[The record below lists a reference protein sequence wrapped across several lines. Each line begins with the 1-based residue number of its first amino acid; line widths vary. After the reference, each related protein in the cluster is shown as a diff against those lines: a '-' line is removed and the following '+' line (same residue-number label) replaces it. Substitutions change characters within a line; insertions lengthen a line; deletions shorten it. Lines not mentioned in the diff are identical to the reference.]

1 MRVLFWCQ
9 LLVWLPAACERI
21 AIMRA
26 VALLLTFAIAGP
38 SVGAVI
44 CDWACATAHEAAAAA
59 ETNCHDATGSTQTA
73 TFAAGHACHDLPPLT
88 ACIVTCATSLDDA
101 AVNVDTAVPG
111 GVIGHAVFVTR
122 RPDRAH
128 APPPTQLV
136 PLRI

>member
-73 TFAAGHACHDLPPLT
+73 TFAAGHACHELPAPA
-88 ACIVTCATSLDDA
+88 ACVVTCTTSLDGA
-101 AVNVDTAVPG
+101 AVTVDTAVAG
-111 GVIGHAVFVTR
+111 RDIAQASFVIR

-136 PLRI
+136 ALRI

>member
-9 LLVWLPAACERI
+9 LFVWLPAACERI
-21 AIMRA
+21 VTVRL
-26 VALLLTFAIAGP
+26 VALLLTLAIAGP
-38 SVGAVI
+38 SVGALI
-44 CDWACATAHEAAAAA
+44 CDWACAAAHEAAAAA
-59 ETNCHDATGSTQTA
+59 ETNCHDAPGPTQTA
-73 TFAAGHACHDLPPLT
+73 TFAAGHACHELPAST

-101 AVNVDTAVPG
+101 AVNIDTAVPG
-111 GVIGHAVFVTR
+111 GAIGQPVFVTR

>member
-21 AIMRA
+21 ATVRA
-26 VALLLTFAIAGP
+26 IALLLTFAIAGP
-38 SVGAVI
+38 SVGALI
-44 CDWACATAHEAAAAA
+44 CDWTCATAHEAAAAA
-59 ETNCHDATGSTQTA
+59 ETNCHDAPGPTQTA
-73 TFAAGHACHDLPPLT
+73 TFAAGHACHELPASA

-111 GVIGHAVFVTR
+111 SAIGQTVFVTR